1 MFYIH
6 FLKHSTDEEAIAK
19 RTNSH
24 SQIAGIFQ
32 AVVDKIPWV
41 ISRIPHFHCSLCRW
55 TTMVWI
61 RLRVFISFNSVYFF
75 CMETTVVSVSFANFH
90 FCRQSSLCMWMTLVW
105 ISLASFHYFGQSFL
119 CIWIASLWISLAKFH
134 FFGQCSLC
142 EWMVLVWISFANSHF
157 FGQSFLEC
165 EIPWYELAL

>member
-41 ISRIPHFHCSLCRW
+41 ISLIPHFHCSLCRW

-75 CMETTVVSVSFANFH
+75 SMETTVVSVSFANFH
-90 FCRQSSLCMWMTLVW
+90 FCRQSSLCMLTTLVW
-105 ISLASFHYFGQSFL
+105 ISLEN
-119 CIWIASLWISLAKFH
+119 FH
-134 FFGQCSLC
+134 FFWQHWFRGRGGSFKLYFSELLWLSSGSGLIFVSILSLSKRHAV
-142 EWMVLVWISFANSHF
+142 M
-157 FGQSFLEC
+157 G
-165 EIPWYELAL
+165 

>member
-1 MFYIH
+1 MQKFFRQSWTKYFESSLPSPIFIVLCVDERPWCELDLEFS
-6 FLKHSTDEEAIAK
+6 FLLT
-19 RTNSH
+19 
-24 SQIAGIFQ
+24 
-32 AVVDKIPWV
+32 
-41 ISRIPHFHCSLCRW
+41 
-55 TTMVWI
+55 
-61 RLRVFISFNSVYFF
+61 VFFF

-105 ISLASFHYFGQSFL
+105 INLASFHYFGQSFL
-119 CIWIASLWISLAKFH
+119 CIWIASLWNSLAKFH

-142 EWMVLVWISFANSHF
+142 DWMVLVWISFANSHF